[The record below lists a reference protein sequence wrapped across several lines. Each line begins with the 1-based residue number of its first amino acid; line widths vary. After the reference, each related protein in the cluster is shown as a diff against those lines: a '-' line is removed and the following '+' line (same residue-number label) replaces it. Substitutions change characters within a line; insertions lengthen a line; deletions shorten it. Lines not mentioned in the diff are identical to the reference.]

1 MRISSKLLLTALLV
15 TGTAFAAPEA
25 RETRE
30 ASSALQ
36 AMKLARRFGI
46 GFSAGGS
53 LAVLGVEA
61 DVNLTKDFS
70 LGLGVGTGLDYQ
82 TVMLKGRYFLLGEWV
97 SPFLGVSVARWWSDG
112 TTATGIGPGIL
123 SDQFLGA
130 GYDLTQ
136 GFSVFLLSPSIGVQF
151 MHPMGFAISA
161 ELQYLFRLF
170 DFSNGAYA
178 GMAAHWYF

>member
-1 MRISSKLLLTALLV
+1 MHTFSKLLLAMAFY
-15 TGTAFAAPEA
+15 TGIAVAAPAPQEA
-25 RETRE
+25 T
-30 ASSALQ
+30 SALQ

-70 LGLGVGTGLDYQ
+70 LGLGMGTGLDYS

-97 SPFLGVSVARWWSDG
+97 SPYLGVSVARWWSDG
-112 TTATGIGPGIL
+112 TTASAIGPGIL
-123 SDQFLGA
+123 SDQFLGSA
-130 GYDLTQ
+130 YDLTQ
-136 GFSVFLLSPSIGVQF
+136 GFSVFLLSPSFGVQF

-161 ELQYLFRLF
+161 EIQYLFRLF

-178 GMAAHWYF
+178 GLAAHWYF